1 MLQPGTGDGSA
12 AGRLPTLGAMAAPP
26 TLEQIQD
33 RLRRFRDERDWAQ
46 FHSPANLA
54 SAISIE
60 AAELLELFLWA
71 SADEEKEVLA
81 SLRQEVEAELAD
93 VMIQCLNF
101 AESADIDVLGA
112 IDRKIDK
119 NAEKYPVALSKGQS
133 IKYSRRSSE

>member
-1 MLQPGTGDGSA
+1 
-12 AGRLPTLGAMAAPP
+12 MAAPP